1 MKPSHLFLYKF
12 FTITQKIL
20 CDSSFIE
27 NETLIEI
34 SPRLS
39 LATCWRWAHMRIFY
53 GMQYCSRFQ
62 PAAHTHVRMWNLPP
76 SDTQMR
82 PLSSP
87 HPRCQRHSPTSLSPS
102 LPVAAPF
109 PYPAHHPFPC
119 PVNCGASS
127 PPSLVATR
135 GACHAT
141 PPPLPPYLS
150 SHSTCVTCV
159 TPHSLLLP
167 SPSASCVV
175 RIVGVAA
182 ALHLGIA
189 CGPLPYLLCSW
200 IEPSAGLELMW
211 RRLPHRAPPLL
222 IP

>member
-1 MKPSHLFLYKF
+1 
-12 FTITQKIL
+12 
-20 CDSSFIE
+20 
-27 NETLIEI
+27 
-34 SPRLS
+34 
-39 LATCWRWAHMRIFY
+39 MRIFY
-53 GMQYCSRFQ
+53 GMQYCSWFQ

-127 PPSLVATR
+127 PPSLVTTR

-141 PPPLPPYLS
+141 PPPPSLSILPFDLCDLCHPTLPFVALS
-150 SHSTCVTCV
+150 LSVVCGPHRRRGHRPPSRHRAWSTAIL
-159 TPHSLLLP
+159 SLLLD
-167 SPSASCVV
+167 
-175 RIVGVAA
+175 
-182 ALHLGIA
+182 
-189 CGPLPYLLCSW
+189 
-200 IEPSAGLELMW
+200 
-211 RRLPHRAPPLL
+211 
-222 IP
+222 